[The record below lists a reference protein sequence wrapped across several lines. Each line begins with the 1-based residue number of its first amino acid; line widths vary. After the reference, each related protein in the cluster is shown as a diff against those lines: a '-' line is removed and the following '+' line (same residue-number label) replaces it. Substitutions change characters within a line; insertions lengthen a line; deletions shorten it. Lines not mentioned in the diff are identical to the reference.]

1 MKISVVM
8 ATYNGAQFIEQQLES
23 LLAQTLAPFELILA
37 DDVSDDGTLDIAGR
51 VLADAPFPV
60 DIYEN
65 PQRLGYAD
73 NFLHAAEK
81 ARGDYIA
88 FCDQD
93 DVWLPNKLE
102 VLADWVEKF
111 PSVSLWIH
119 RGKVVDVDLKPL
131 EAFHPNIAATVVQL
145 PRTGRLTDRPPGFAM
160 CLDRRL
166 LTNFNW
172 RERPQDLQFPGSR
185 SKHDTWIATLA
196 DTIGGIRYATDV
208 LVLYRRHGKN
218 FSAFRKGS
226 NLSRRLGQ
234 LRDAFRPPRR
244 EGIATLLEGLK
255 QHAEYFEAA
264 VDTRP
269 EDEEVLLQQAL
280 RYRNAAETARRRLA
294 LLDAGG
300 ARSVSI
306 LFGGLR
312 DGRYRQD
319 GRMDKRALVQD
330 VVTTLRNLCR
340 LESRGER

>member
-1 MKISVVM
+1 M

-23 LLAQTLAPFELILA
+23 LLAQTRAPFELILA
-37 DDVSDDGTLDIAGR
+37 DDVSDDGTLGIAGR
-51 VLADAPFPV
+51 VLAGAPFPV
-60 DIYEN
+60 DISQN
-65 PQRLGYAD
+65 PRRLGYAE
-73 NFLHAAEK
+73 NFLHAAER

-102 VLADWVEKF
+102 TLADWIRKF

-119 RGKVVDVDLKPL
+119 RGKVVDVDLRPL
-131 EAFHPNIAATVVQL
+131 EAFHPNIAATTVQP

-172 RERPQDLQFPGSR
+172 RDRPQDLQFPESK

-196 DTIGGIRYATDV
+196 DTVGGIRYATDV

-226 NLSRRLGQ
+226 DVSRRLGQ

-244 EGIATLLEGLK
+244 ESIVTLLDGLK
-255 QHAEYFEAA
+255 QHADYFEAA
-264 VDTRP
+264 VDARP
-269 EDEEVLLQQAL
+269 EDGEALLEQAS
-280 RYRNAAETARRRLA
+280 RYRSAAQAARRRLA
-294 LLDAGG
+294 LLDADG

-306 LFGGLR
+306 LYGGLR
-312 DGRYRQD
+312 EGRYRQD
-319 GRMDKRALVQD
+319 GRIDRRALVQD
-330 VVTTLRNLCR
+330 IATTLRNVFQLDF
-340 LESRGER
+340 RGGR